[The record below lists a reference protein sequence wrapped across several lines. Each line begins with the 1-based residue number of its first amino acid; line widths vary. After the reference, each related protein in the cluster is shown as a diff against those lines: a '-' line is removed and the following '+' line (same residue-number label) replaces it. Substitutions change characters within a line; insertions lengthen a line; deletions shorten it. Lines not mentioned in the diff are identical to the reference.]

1 MSVGNVKKVLAQI
14 VTDMSLLHVTFVS
27 IYSIS
32 ASKEI
37 KNANSWNEIQNCN
50 KKVGICLFRS
60 NIYYMY
66 YM

>member
-27 IYSIS
+27 IYSIL

-37 KNANSWNEIQNCN
+37 KNANSWIEIEMRKNLKYLCDFF
-50 KKVGICLFRS
+50 L
-60 NIYYMY
+60 
-66 YM
+66 

>member
-37 KNANSWNEIQNCN
+37 ENANSWIEIE
-50 KKVGICLFRS
+50 
-60 NIYYMY
+60 ME
-66 YM
+66 